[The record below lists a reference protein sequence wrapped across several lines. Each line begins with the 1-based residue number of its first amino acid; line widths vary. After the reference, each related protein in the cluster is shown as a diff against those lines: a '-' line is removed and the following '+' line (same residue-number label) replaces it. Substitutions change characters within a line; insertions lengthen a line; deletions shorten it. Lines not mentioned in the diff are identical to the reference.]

1 MSATSSGR
9 RSLVTGAGGFIG
21 SHLVEALVRRGD
33 RVCAFVRY
41 NSRGTNGYLDELAA
55 DVLANVEIVAGDLK
69 DPDAVAQAVRGCDVV
84 FHLGALIGIPYS
96 YVHPVDYVQT
106 NVLGTVN
113 VLTAAQRASVARV
126 IHTSTSEAY
135 GTAQYVPIDEEHP
148 LQAQSPYSASKIGA
162 DVLALSYHRSFD
174 LPVVV
179 IRPFNT
185 FGPRQSLR
193 AVIPTIISQALGDG
207 PIALGSLA
215 PRRDFTFVS
224 DTVRGFVL
232 ASAAADVI
240 GKVINL
246 GTGRSLTISEL
257 AVLIESLLGK
267 RTAIVEDPARVRPRS
282 SEVLCLE
289 ANNAKAQ
296 SLLGWRAETSLEE
309 GLRLTIDW
317 ISARLGQD
325 RTDVYHV

>member
-33 RVCAFVRY
+33 RVRGFVRY
-41 NSRGTNGYLDELAA
+41 NSRGSNGCLDELPA
-55 DVLANVEIVAGDLK
+55 DVRADVEIVAGDLK
-69 DPDAVAQAVRGCDVV
+69 DPDAVAEAVRGCDVI

-106 NVLGTVN
+106 NVDGTVN
-113 VLTAAQRASVARV
+113 VLTAAQRASVSRV
-126 IHTSTSEAY
+126 IHTSTSEVY
-135 GTAQYVPIDEEHP
+135 GTAQYLPIDEEHP
-148 LQAQSPYSASKIGA
+148 LQPQSPYSASKIGG
-162 DVLALSYHRSFD
+162 DMLALSYHRSFD
-174 LPVVV
+174 LPIAV

-207 PIALGSLA
+207 PVALGSLA

-232 ASAAADVI
+232 AAAAEDVV

-246 GTGRSLTISEL
+246 GSGRSVTIGEL
-257 AVLIESLLGK
+257 AALIESLLGK
-267 RTAIVEDPARVRPRS
+267 RTAIVEDAARIRPHN
-282 SEVLCLE
+282 SEVFCLE
-289 ANNAKAQ
+289 ANNAQAQ
-296 SLLGWRAETSLEE
+296 RVLGWRPETSLED
-309 GLRLTIDW
+309 GLRRTIDW
-317 ISARLGQD
+317 MSARSGQA